1 MSAKRVKAPLT
12 SEQRWKM
19 TRRRFLIGTGS
30 LGVLAV
36 GGYFGINE
44 GRPAL
49 VDAIEK
55 SGASRV
61 GKMPVPNLWFEMK
74 PDNKMIFYAP
84 KFEMGQGIHSALAQI
99 AAEELEVDVKQ
110 LEVRQADST
119 IGFDPQLMFT
129 FGSTSVNALFT
140 PLREAAATMREMLRL
155 EAAKQLSVGVN
166 EVVAL
171 RGECFA
177 RQDMGKKL
185 TYGQIVAGKQTEW
198 EIPKTAPNL
207 KARKAFTSIGQNT
220 PRVDVRAKLLG
231 QPVYGYDARVPD
243 MLYGA
248 VARPPRYGA
257 TLQSASA
264 GEASNQPGVTKVVI
278 DLKANFA
285 GVVADTRTR
294 ARAALKFLTLEWQGG
309 TNVNQNEI
317 DAMVTARD
325 GEGVVIRKRGN
336 VDANVLTGTQ
346 VTAEYRTPFA
356 AHAHLEPLSALAHVQ
371 ALRVELWVPTQFTS
385 GDTRGVQ
392 AAVGGEKREI
402 VVYPMQMGGS
412 FGRKGAQSAALE
424 AVRLSNAVGKPVH
437 VGWTREEDIQ
447 HGFFRPPSHTR
458 FRGSLNSDGRINAI
472 DQVTASGDIL
482 FSVIP
487 IPEPIKNLIGF
498 DFGVMSGQFSPYDF
512 PNYRVRSH
520 RVNLPVPTGSWR
532 GLGIF
537 PNTFALESFMDE
549 LAFAAKTDPLE
560 FRLKHVP
567 ATEEGTRLKQVLE
580 DVKTRSDW
588 ATPPESGRARG
599 VAFSSLGKTFV
610 AQVAEVSIVENR
622 IVVHRVTISIDAGL
636 VVNPANAALQ
646 AKGSVVMGLSS
657 TLLEKLTIKDGM
669 AEQANFKEY
678 PLLTLK
684 ETPPRIDVNFLE
696 GGDTPYGMGEP
707 AIGPIGAAVA
717 NAVFALTQKRIRDL
731 PLEL

>member
-1 MSAKRVKAPLT
+1 MSKGIKKAPLT
-12 SEQRWKM
+12 PEQRWKM

-55 SGASRV
+55 SGAPRS
-61 GKMPVPNLWFEMK
+61 GKMPVPNLWFEIK
-74 PDNKMIFYAP
+74 PDNSMIFHAP

-99 AAEELEVDVKQ
+99 AAEELEVDFKQ
-110 LEVRQADST
+110 LEVRQADSRK
-119 IGFDPQLMFT
+119 GFDPQLMFT
-129 FGSTSVNALFT
+129 GGSTSVQDLFT

-155 EAAKQLSVGVN
+155 EAAKQLLVEEG
-166 EVVAL
+166 EIVAL

-185 TYGQIVAGKQTEW
+185 TYGQIVAAKQTEW
-198 EIPKTAPNL
+198 DIPKTAPNL
-207 KARKAFTSIGQNT
+207 KARKAFTSIGLNA

-231 QPVYGYDARVPD
+231 QPVYGYDARVPG

-248 VARPPRYGA
+248 VARAPRYGA
-257 TLQSASA
+257 TLKSASA
-264 GEASNQPGVTKVVI
+264 GEASSKPGVVQVVI

-294 ARAALKFLTLEWQGG
+294 AREAIKFLNLEWEGG
-309 TNVNQNEI
+309 TNLGQTEI
-317 DAMVTARD
+317 DQLVTARD

-336 VDANVLTGTQ
+336 TDANIQTGTQ

-356 AHAHLEPLSALAHVQ
+356 AHAHLEPLNAMAHVQ
-371 ALRVELWVPTQFTS
+371 ATKIELWVPTQSTS
-385 GDTRGVQ
+385 SDIRGVQ

-458 FRGSLNSDGRINAI
+458 LRGSLSSDGRINAI

-487 IPEPIKNLIGF
+487 IPESVKNLIGF
-498 DFGVMSGQFSPYDF
+498 DFGVLSGLFSPYDI

-520 RVNLPVPTGSWR
+520 RVKLPIPTGTWR

-537 PNTFALESFMDE
+537 PNTFALESFIDE
-549 LAFAAKTDPLE
+549 MAFAAKTDPLE
-560 FRLKHVP
+560 FRLKHIP
-567 ATEEGTRLKQVLE
+567 ATEEGNRLKRVLE

-588 ATPPESGRARG
+588 GTPPEPGRARG
-599 VAFSSLGKTFV
+599 VAFSHMGKTFV
-610 AQVAEVSIVENR
+610 AQVAEVSILEKR
-622 IVVHRVTISIDAGL
+622 IVVHRVTVSIDAGL

-657 TLLEKLTIKDGM
+657 TLLEKLTVKDGM
-669 AEQANFKEY
+669 VEQANFKQY

-696 GGDTPYGMGEP
+696 GGDAPYGMGEP
-707 AIGPIGAAVA
+707 AIGPVGAAVA
-717 NAVFALTQKRIRDL
+717 NAVFALTQKRIREL

>member
-1 MSAKRVKAPLT
+1 MKAKKAPLT
-12 SEQRWKM
+12 PEQRWKM

-49 VDAIEK
+49 VDMIEK
-55 SGASRV
+55 GGASRG
-61 GKMPVPNLWFEMK
+61 GKMPAPNLWFELK
-74 PDNKMIFYAP
+74 PDNSMVFYAP

-99 AAEELEVDVKQ
+99 AAEELEVDWKQ
-110 LEVRQADST
+110 LTVRQADSSK
-119 IGFDPQLMFT
+119 GFDPNVMFT
-129 FGSTSVNALFT
+129 GGSTSVQDLFT
-140 PLREAAATMREMLRL
+140 PLRTAAATMREMLRL
-155 EAAKQLSVGVN
+155 EAAKQLSVNVN
-166 EVVAL
+166 DIVAL

-185 TYGQIVAGKQTEW
+185 TYGQIVAAKQTKW
-198 EIPKTAPNL
+198 DIPKEKPNL
-207 KARKAFTSIGQNT
+207 KARKAFTSIGLNA

-248 VARPPRYGA
+248 VARAPRYGA
-257 TLQSASA
+257 TLKTASA
-264 GEASNQPGVTKVVI
+264 LDASNQPGVKQVVI

-294 ARAALKFLTLEWQGG
+294 AREALKFLTLEWGGG
-309 TNVNQNEI
+309 TSMGQTEI
-317 DAMVTARD
+317 EALVIARD
-325 GEGVVIRKRGN
+325 GLGVVIKKRGN
-336 VDANVLTGTQ
+336 TDASINTGTQ
-346 VTAEYRTPFA
+346 VSAEYRTPFA
-356 AHAHLEPLSALAHVQ
+356 AHAHLEPLNAMAHVQ
-371 ALRVELWVPTQFTS
+371 TSKIEIWVPTQATS
-385 GDTRGVQ
+385 SDIRGVQ
-392 AAVGGEKREI
+392 AVVGGEKREI

-447 HGFFRPPSHTR
+447 HGFFRPPSHTWL
-458 FRGSLNSDGRINAI
+458 RGSLSTDGRIDAI

-498 DFGVMSGQFSPYDF
+498 DFGVLSGLFSPYDIA
-512 PNYRVRSH
+512 NYRVRSH
-520 RVNLPVPTGSWR
+520 RVKLPIPTGTWR

-549 LAFAAKTDPLE
+549 MAFAAKTDPLE

-567 ATEEGTRLKQVLE
+567 NTEDGTRLKRVLE

-599 VAFSSLGKTFV
+599 VAFSSMGKTLV
-610 AQVAEVSIVENR
+610 AQVAEVSILEKQ
-622 IVVHRVTISIDAGL
+622 IIVHRVTVSIDAGL

-657 TLLEKLTIKDGM
+657 TLLEKLTVKDGM
-669 AEQANFKEY
+669 VEQANFKQY

-717 NAVFALTQKRIRDL
+717 NAVFALTQKRIREL